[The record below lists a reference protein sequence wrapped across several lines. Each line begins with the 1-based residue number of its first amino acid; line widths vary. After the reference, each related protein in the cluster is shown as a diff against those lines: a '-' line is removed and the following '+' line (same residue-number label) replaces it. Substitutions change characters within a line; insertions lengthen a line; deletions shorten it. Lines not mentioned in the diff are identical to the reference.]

1 MAKKIKKSNPLDKLI
16 PPYGILK
23 DQISEDNKA
32 ANELNTHIKKLMAEQ
47 GLDEKEVGGYIA
59 KYSVRESE
67 YFDTEEL
74 LEFCHKHKELA
85 GCIKTQ
91 EYVDMDELENLMYN
105 KKVPKKILLKMDK
118 LRKKSS
124 TAYLNISKAKEK

>member
-23 DQISEDNKA
+23 DQISEDTKA
-32 ANELNTHIKKLMAEQ
+32 ANELNTHIKKLMDEQ
-47 GLDEKEVGGYIA
+47 GLDEKEVGGYIV

-74 LEFCHKHKELA
+74 LEFCREHKELA